1 MEDRTP
7 EHTPVSASEPGSA
20 FRATP
25 PRTPAGIPTPP
36 APPPPNRM
44 GVAAFVAALLGLS
57 CVPFAGSIAG
67 LVLGIVAV
75 RREPRGFAI
84 AAIVLSAAG
93 TCLIFPILLGL
104 LLPALGAARNAAR
117 SVRTEIA
124 LLEVAARA
132 REFES
137 DYGRL
142 PADIVECYGS
152 ELPPFDGWG
161 TPLRLR
167 LFGGDLYA
175 ESAGD
180 DGLWDTGD
188 DVVER
193 VAVDGEFVDD
203 FEHGMRD
210 VHGEGTGGDDESDH
224 ASDARDGMEAD
235 GDEAPV
241 EGATSD

>member
-1 MEDRTP
+1 
-7 EHTPVSASEPGSA
+7 
-20 FRATP
+20 
-25 PRTPAGIPTPP
+25 
-36 APPPPNRM
+36 M

-93 TCLIFPILLGL
+93 TWLIFPILLGL

-132 REFES
+132 REFRS
-137 DYGRL
+137 DYGRF
-142 PADIVECYGS
+142 PTDIVECFGS

-161 TPLRLR
+161 TPVRLKLIGDG
-167 LFGGDLYA
+167 LFA

-180 DGLWDTGD
+180 DGLWDTDD
-188 DVVER
+188 DVVGEAVREAELTEEVER
-193 VAVDGEFVDD
+193 
-203 FEHGMRD
+203 GMRA
-210 VHGEGTGGDDESDH
+210 GDDAGDAFDH
-224 ASDARDGMEAD
+224 ASEMQEGMEAG

-241 EGATSD
+241 EGATPD